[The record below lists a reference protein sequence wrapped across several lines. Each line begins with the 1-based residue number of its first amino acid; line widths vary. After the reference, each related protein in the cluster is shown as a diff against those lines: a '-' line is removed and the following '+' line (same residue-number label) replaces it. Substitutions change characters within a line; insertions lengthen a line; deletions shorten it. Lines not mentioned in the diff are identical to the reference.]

1 MEAAPLGA
9 INLGFGEPTFDT
21 PKAILQAA
29 HRAVDAGRLGYTPTA
44 GIPELRQAIADYSGS
59 ELGADSVLV
68 TVGTQEALFATMLA
82 WLDLGDEVLVPD
94 PGFPAYPAIARLA
107 GARPVSYPLSA
118 SEGFRFHTESLES
131 RITPRT
137 RALIL
142 NSPAN
147 PTGGII
153 SREELRKVAEL
164 AREQQL
170 LVISDEVYG
179 EIYFAD
185 RPPSYLDVS
194 SDGVVVSSLSKSAS
208 MTGWRLGWVAGAAER
223 IEPIRVVHQYAV
235 TCAPTHSQKAALAAF
250 GSDGMRQAETFRGE
264 LRKRRDLLGE
274 LVEKR
279 LGLRCHIPE
288 ATFYTLI
295 EAAPAG
301 DSLRVAME
309 LVKRARVIT
318 IPGAAF
324 GKEAG
329 RFLRLS
335 FSGSK
340 EDIRAGIERLANSL
354 QR

>member
-170 LVISDEVYG
+170 LVISDEVYR

-194 SDGVVVSSLSKSAS
+194 SDGVVVSSLSKSAH
-208 MTGWRLGWVAGAAER
+208 RAHPRGASVCGHVCAYSFSKSGPRGIRIRRHASSGDLSRRASKAER
-223 IEPIRVVHQYAV
+223 SPRRA
-235 TCAPTHSQKAALAAF
+235 
-250 GSDGMRQAETFRGE
+250 RGE
-264 LRKRRDLLGE
+264 
-274 LVEKR
+274 
-279 LGLRCHIPE
+279 
-288 ATFYTLI
+288 
-295 EAAPAG
+295 APRAPLPYSRG
-301 DSLRVAME
+301 DFLHVDRSRSS
-309 LVKRARVIT
+309 
-318 IPGAAF
+318 
-324 GKEAG
+324 G
-329 RFLRLS
+329 R
-335 FSGSK
+335 
-340 EDIRAGIERLANSL
+340 
-354 QR
+354 